1 MRKHLSGWAA
11 SALVVA
17 TLGYMIGVAVSGY
30 SAVTPAPGFKGFA
43 TATPIHVDALQASA
57 TSRLADVE
65 VAFSG
70 AAADSAGFGT
80 TSLQNEMQINI
91 QPNNTT
97 ATPPAAF
104 PGKNASGRG
113 SGIEVGAN
121 TPLPSQTR
129 QIVQAGE
136 AQAVAPPNTDL
147 VTRQVLG
154 PTIPTN
160 PVLYASL
167 LRGQAQAV
175 FDPNPCLANPI
186 ALGLGYI
193 ADAQLLNAGT
203 AGPDGRMSAPVLA
216 TDDPNPERAVT
227 QSRSVVYPIA
237 NGDGTFGLVSET
249 RSTFAPINI
258 ARNGPTPAPDVII
271 EVLGEWIFRATA
283 TGKTAGAKIEQT
295 VRTPTGEAAT
305 PTTTVIRIS
314 TNGGTSFTDITFQ
327 QLPAFGASGFVI
339 PAPLAPI
346 IQGAIGEDARA
357 IAAPGTPP
365 NPTSTPTVE
374 ADGTEATGAADVL
387 RIQILEGN
395 AAPAPAGAHAADLR
409 IGHQEAS
416 VEVPAGGFRCTVADT
431 TTTTADASTTTS
443 STSSTTAPTTTS
455 APATSSTTRPAVSPT
470 TTQRPANPPP
480 PAPPAR
486 PVVVSPNFVG

>member
-17 TLGYMIGVAVSGY
+17 TLGYMVGVAVSGH

-113 SGIEVGAN
+113 SGIEIGVNN
-121 TPLPSQTR
+121 TLPSQTR
-129 QIVQAGE
+129 TIVQAGE
-136 AQAVAPPNTDL
+136 AQAVAPPNTDI

-154 PTIPTN
+154 PSIPTN
-160 PVLYASL
+160 QVLYASL

-175 FDPNPCLANPI
+175 FEPNPCLANPI
-186 ALGLGYI
+186 AMGLGYI
-193 ADAQLLNAGT
+193 ADAQLLNSGT
-203 AGPDGRMSAPVLA
+203 AAPDGRMTAPVLA

-227 QSRSVVYPIA
+227 QSRSVVYPVA
-237 NGDGTFGLVSET
+237 NGDGTYGLVAET

-258 ARNGPTPAPDVII
+258 ARGGPSPAPKVII
-271 EVLGEWIFRATA
+271 EILGEWIFRATA
-283 TGKTAGAKIEQT
+283 TGKSPGTIEQT
-295 VRTPTGEAAT
+295 VRMPTGEAAT

-327 QLPAFGASGFVI
+327 QLFTASGFVI

-365 NPTSTPTVE
+365 DPASMPTKTDTT
-374 ADGTEATGAADVL
+374 AAGAADVL
-387 RIQILEGN
+387 RIQVLEGN
-395 AAPAPAGAHAADLR
+395 AAPAPPGAHAADLR
-409 IGHQEAS
+409 VGHQEAS
-416 VEVPAGGFRCTVADT
+416 VTVPPGGFRCQVADET
-431 TTTTADASTTTS
+431 TTTGGPTTTGA
-443 STSSTTAPTTTS
+443 TSTTAPATTTS
-455 APATSSTTRPAVSPT
+455 APATSTTRPAVSPT
-470 TTQRPANPPP
+470 TTQRPADPPP